1 MAKSIKLLLTENVES
16 LGIVGDVV
24 NVKVGYA
31 RNYLLPFN
39 YATTPSDELIAS
51 LAERRADAEKQVAA
65 LRKQREEMIHKLDGQ
80 ELTMDRAC
88 NDQGHLYGSVTQ
100 QDIATA
106 LQEVGFD
113 VSPREVRLPGAIK
126 RIDTFDILVKV
137 DSDLEAHVKLWVAA
151 DRHIQDDAEE
161 EMEFDNEGELII
173 KEKKPSA
180 KKSDAISEHKPEIA
194 EAE

>member
-1 MAKSIKLLLTENVES
+1 MAKSIKLLLTENVDS

-51 LAERRADAEKQVAA
+51 LAERRAQAEKDVAA
-65 LRKQREEMIHKLDGQ
+65 RRAERESMINKLDGQ

-100 QDIATA
+100 QDISAA
-106 LQEVGFD
+106 LKEVGFA

-126 RIDTFDILVKV
+126 RVDNYDILVKV
-137 DSDLEAHVKLWVAA
+137 ESDLEAHVKLWVVA
-151 DRHIQDDAEE
+151 DRHIEDDGEE
-161 EMEFDNEGELII
+161 EMEFDNEGELIV
-173 KEKKPSA
+173 KDKKPA
-180 KKSDAISEHKPEIA
+180 KAAEPEAAETA

>member
-1 MAKSIKLLLTENVES
+1 MAKSIKLLLTENVDS

-31 RNYLLPFN
+31 RNYLLPFG
-39 YATTPSDELIAS
+39 YATSPSEELIAS
-51 LAERRADAEKQVAA
+51 LAERRAQAEKDVAA
-65 LRKQREEMIHKLDGQ
+65 RRKERQEMINKLDGQ

-100 QDIATA
+100 QDIAAA
-106 LQEVGFD
+106 LREVGFA

-126 RIDTFDILVKV
+126 RVDAFDILVKV

-151 DRHIQDDAEE
+151 DRNIDDDDQD

-173 KEKKPSA
+173 KDKKKKKPA
-180 KKSDAISEHKPEIA
+180 EEAAPA
-194 EAE
+194 EADAAAAE